1 MSSGGAAPRVVI
13 VGAGFGGL
21 CTGIQLKRAGIESFT
36 ILEKA
41 GSLGGTWRD
50 NIYPGAA
57 CDCPSFVYQFS
68 FELKT
73 DWSRKWAE
81 QPEILDYMAHCA
93 RKYDIDRHIRFAT
106 EVATAAF
113 DEQAGVWCVRT
124 KTGET
129 LEAEVL
135 VSSVGQLNR
144 PSTPHVPGLERFK
157 GISFHSARWEHS
169 HDLNG
174 KRVAVIGNAA
184 SAVQFVPPLAQEVSR
199 LHVFQRSANWMFP
212 KNDRPY
218 SAREKRLFARVPLL
232 ARLYRWWIWL
242 TYEMRFPVFRNNR
255 LLSRASTKI
264 GEQNIKDQVRDP
276 ELQRTLRP
284 DYPIGGKRILI
295 SDDYY
300 AALQRDNV
308 ELVTSPIA
316 RVTEN
321 AIVTADGRSR
331 SVDAVILATGFE
343 TTRFLVPMRI
353 EGLGGRVLEDVWKDG
368 AEAYLGITVAGFPN
382 FFMLYGPNT
391 NLGHN
396 SIIFMLECQVGYIM
410 ACLGVLRARDLAWLD
425 VQPDVMQAF
434 NAELQSVLGRS
445 VWARTERS
453 WYKRADGRITNN
465 WSSTCVSYWWRTR
478 RPDLRDYHLEARSL
492 EARSARA
499 SHDPVL
505 LHRAS
510 GGDSRP

>member
-1 MSSGGAAPRVVI
+1 MSRGAAPRVVI

-21 CTGIQLKRAGIESFT
+21 CMGIQLKGAGIESFT

-50 NIYPGAA
+50 NTYPGAA

-81 QPEILDYMAHCA
+81 QPEILAYMEHCA
-93 RKYDIDRHIRFAT
+93 RKYDLHRHIRFNSELAS
-106 EVATAAF
+106 ARF
-113 DEQAGVWCVRT
+113 DEAAGVWRVRT
-124 KTGET
+124 KAGDT

-144 PSTPHVPGLERFK
+144 PSVPHVPGLERFR
-157 GISFHSARWEHS
+157 GITFHSARWEHE
-169 HDLNG
+169 HDLRG

-184 SAVQFVPPLAQEVSR
+184 SAVQFVPPVAKEVAR

-218 SAREKRLFARVPLL
+218 SAREHRLFARVPGL

-242 TYEMRFPVFRNNR
+242 TYEARFPVFRNIR
-255 LLSRASTKI
+255 FFTRGSTRM
-264 GEQNIKDQVRDP
+264 GEQHLTDQVRDP
-276 ELQRTLRP
+276 ALRRTLHP

-316 RVTEN
+316 SVTED
-321 AIVTADGRSR
+321 AIVTTDGRSR
-331 SVDAVILATGFE
+331 PVDAIILATGFE

-353 EGLGGRVLEDVWKDG
+353 EGREGRVLDEVWKDG
-368 AEAYLGITVAGFPN
+368 AEAYLGLTVAGFPN

-396 SIIFMLECQVGYIM
+396 SIIFMLECQVAYILRCIE
-410 ACLGVLRARDLAWLD
+410 ALRAQDLAWID
-425 VQPDVMQAF
+425 VKPEVMQRF
-434 NAELQSVLGRS
+434 NRELQSLLERS
-445 VWARTERS
+445 VWARTDHS

-465 WSSTCVSYWWRTR
+465 WSSTCTAYWWRTR
-478 RPDLRDYHLEARSL
+478 RPELRDYHLET
-492 EARSARA
+492 RA
-499 SHDPVL
+499 AHAAAEPVVL
-505 LHRAS
+505 RAS
-510 GGDSRP
+510 GSDSRS